1 MSAPLPEV
9 NTAREQIAYERGSRI
24 YAKMQTLLVRLS
36 IASSLA
42 RSNNSDSERLAK
54 KLDRM
59 SDYIDTECNALMMLI
74 HEAFPEITVDEKT
87 KDSHTLLAAFHSAMD
102 HSTDF

>member
-1 MSAPLPEV
+1 
-9 NTAREQIAYERGSRI
+9 
-24 YAKMQTLLVRLS
+24 
-36 IASSLA
+36 
-42 RSNNSDSERLAK
+42 
-54 KLDRM
+54 
-59 SDYIDTECNALMMLI
+59 MMLI